1 MKKRILAAFMAA
13 VFTVMQAAGAAP
25 AIQANAASTVEVG
38 DVNLLEHST
47 FEEEDVDLDKHD
59 GGSKI
64 GNWSAYAESGYTR
77 KTEGN
82 AHSGDW
88 AVELTATNCA
98 IEQDEDT
105 LQSGVTY
112 KATVWATFSLTD
124 LLVVIFIIT
133 LMVKIKEDAK
143 KPLPASAEEKAE

>member
-47 FEEEDVDLDKHD
+47 FEEEDVDLDQHD

-64 GNWSAYAESGYTR
+64 GNWSAYVESGYTR

-98 IEQDEDT
+98 IEPDNT
-105 LQSGVTY
+105 TQSGSN
-112 KATVWATFSLTD
+112 KLANPIIPS
-124 LLVVIFIIT
+124 VI
-133 LMVKIKEDAK
+133 
-143 KPLPASAEEKAE
+143 